1 MSGKTSYPRAG
12 SGHLDLLVATSQIGI
27 WDLDVIT
34 GVAQRNAQHDKIFGY
49 EPMLDEWSSDIFLS
63 HVLADDRERV
73 GLLLSTAVAADK
85 EWSFETSI
93 IRADGEKRWISAKG
107 RPKFNAA
114 GEMTSLIGH
123 LIDITDTKRQE
134 ERLTLLTGELNHRMS
149 NTVAIVRSMIRL
161 TANRAGT
168 VDQFAEVLGGRLEA
182 LTQANRLLMAKD
194 ADRVSVGAIIAAGL
208 EAFGEWKDRVSVEG
222 DKDIVFDGET
232 SEAFALIFHELLT
245 NAIKHG
251 ALSNATGR
259 VRITVLPR
267 AARRSAVV
275 DWVELG
281 GPAVSVADGQGF
293 GTKILENALRGHGQV
308 TSRFAASGL
317 SCQITVG
324 ADIGAGADNSA
335 SGTDPSIC
343 PNAVM
348 ALTGARVLLVEDE
361 PVIGMDLAMILS
373 DFGAIVDGPHATVE
387 AAMER
392 LESVPDVALLDINL
406 RKTTTEGLAVHL
418 REIGVPFVVLSGAT
432 GATLPAAY
440 EGAPLVEKPCR
451 DKELAQKLAEVLSRD

>member
-27 WDLDVIT
+27 WDLDVMT
-34 GVAQRNAQHDKIFGY
+34 GAAQRNAQHDKIFGY
-49 EPMLDEWSSDIFLS
+49 EHMLDEWSSEIFLG

-73 GLLLSTAVAADK
+73 ALLLTTAVEGDK
-85 EWSFETSI
+85 EWSFETRI

-107 RPKFNAA
+107 RPKFNDA

-123 LIDITDTKRQE
+123 VIDITDTKRQE
-134 ERLTLLTGELNHRMS
+134 ERLTLLTGELNHRVS

-161 TANRAGT
+161 TAKRAAT

-182 LTQANRLLMAKD
+182 LAQANRLLTAAD
-194 ADRVSVGAIIAAGL
+194 ADRASVGVIIAAGL

-222 DKDIVFDGET
+222 DKGIVFDGET

-267 AARRSAVV
+267 AARGSAVI

-281 GPAVSVADGQGF
+281 GPAVSVTDGKGF

-308 TSRFAASGL
+308 ATRFAPGGL
-317 SCQITVG
+317 SCQITIG
-324 ADIGAGADNSA
+324 ADLMGGAGTGVTGSGASVCPQAAAALAD
-335 SGTDPSIC
+335 T
-343 PNAVM
+343 
-348 ALTGARVLLVEDE
+348 RVLLVEDE
-361 PVIGMDLAMILS
+361 PVIGMDLAMTLS

-392 LESVPDVALLDINL
+392 LNPVPDVALLDINL
-406 RKTTTEGLAVHL
+406 RHSTTEHLAAHL
-418 REIGVPFVVLSGAT
+418 RKIGVPFVVLSGAT
-432 GATLPAAY
+432 GVALPAAY
-440 EGAPLVEKPCR
+440 DGAPLVEKPCR
-451 DKELAQKLAEVLSRD
+451 DKELAQKLGAVLNRA